1 MTRPGTLCIRA
12 LNEYRPR
19 DLISYLVLRQYLL
32 STCARSDRW
41 SKEVASDLTL
51 KRTNLPYRH
60 CKTYKGIS
68 EPNQLIE
75 FRDLHFPAP
84 AEMLAEAA
92 LLEECANAGHHF
104 MPIPTVFSN
113 VLASGSTKSGMV
125 APYFEGWSRRQ
136 AAILEAAQLAPMHT
150 VLYLDIR
157 RFYPSITTDIARSA
171 WTEASDAS
179 GIGAR
184 WRELGT
190 RLLADYAQVDKGEGA
205 LLMGPMFAHVM
216 GNLVLRRF
224 DSAVA
229 QFAPGPYFRYVD
241 DMAFVVPPGEISR
254 LHAKVE
260 ELLPEGLR
268 IHHDKVLQMP
278 AGAWAKSWLAFSHD
292 PALRTW
298 SRLLSAVKYFLL
310 AYPERVPE
318 VTQAA
323 RREGYR
329 MPFHNY
335 AVAANQRSYVQRLL
349 ARFSLPWFDD
359 TLRPRT
365 SSEILSLLAK
375 ARRQFQDC
383 VRPIAERALR
393 TAGME
398 RKFAIQRL
406 RYVTTRLLYLAE
418 PTVLA
423 DLTAMMDEFRELS
436 DLNVIARAAVTSD
449 VTNLLAYSG
458 SVAQAAAQILVAV
471 GEPVSVSTAYWTSEK
486 AFAWA
491 VLRIAGVPFRSGS
504 ASPPVDGHLAA
515 LVYGANTSIRRGQ
528 ANEAYYRDVLAVAN
542 GLLDRPE
549 SLVSEAFDLQEVPTF
564 DAIQVLRQ
572 SS

>member
-1 MTRPGTLCIRA
+1 
-12 LNEYRPR
+12 
-19 DLISYLVLRQYLL
+19 
-32 STCARSDRW
+32 
-41 SKEVASDLTL
+41 
-51 KRTNLPYRH
+51 
-60 CKTYKGIS
+60 
-68 EPNQLIE
+68 
-75 FRDLHFPAP
+75 
-84 AEMLAEAA
+84 
-92 LLEECANAGHHF
+92 
-104 MPIPTVFSN
+104 
-113 VLASGSTKSGMV
+113 
-125 APYFEGWSRRQ
+125 
-136 AAILEAAQLAPMHT
+136 
-150 VLYLDIR
+150 
-157 RFYPSITTDIARSA
+157 
-171 WTEASDAS
+171 
-179 GIGAR
+179 
-184 WRELGT
+184 
-190 RLLADYAQVDKGEGA
+190 
-205 LLMGPMFAHVM
+205 
-216 GNLVLRRF
+216 
-224 DSAVA
+224 
-229 QFAPGPYFRYVD
+229 
-241 DMAFVVPPGEISR
+241 
-254 LHAKVE
+254 
-260 ELLPEGLR
+260 
-268 IHHDKVLQMP
+268 
-278 AGAWAKSWLAFSHD
+278 
-292 PALRTW
+292 
-298 SRLLSAVKYFLL
+298 
-310 AYPERVPE
+310 
-318 VTQAA
+318 
-323 RREGYR
+323 